1 MITYNTILKTF
12 EDIADNHKQINNFGT
27 GTLDEVNAFSKDGKF
42 PVLWV
47 IPQRVQLGENAM
59 IYTIRVMVFDISETD
74 DSIDDEIYS
83 DTILILND
91 IMFILNTQPFWNKDE
106 ASVTNIPV
114 ATPFRQKFV
123 DYCAGWYADFDIEVP
138 SFNNL
143 GYC

>member
-12 EDIADNHKQINNFGT
+12 EEISERHLQINNFGT
-27 GTLDEVNAFSKDGKF
+27 GDLDEVDTFSNEGKF

-47 IPQRVQLGENAM
+47 IPQRVQLGANSM

-74 DSIDDEIYS
+74 DSLDDEQYS

-91 IMFILNTQPFWNKDE
+91 VMFILNTDDFWNGDE
-106 ASVTNIPV
+106 ASVINTPT
-114 ATPFRQKFV
+114 ATPFRQKFTS
-123 DYCAGWYADFDIEVP
+123 YCVGWFADFDIEVP
-138 SFNNL
+138 TFNNK